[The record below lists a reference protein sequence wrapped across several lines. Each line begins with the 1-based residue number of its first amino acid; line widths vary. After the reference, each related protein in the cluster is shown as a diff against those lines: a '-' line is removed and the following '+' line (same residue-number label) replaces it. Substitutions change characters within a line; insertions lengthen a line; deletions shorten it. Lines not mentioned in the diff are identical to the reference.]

1 MTTKPKSAKALRLA
15 SCGWEAKAG
24 LVRTISVTD
33 TQAIEAS
40 IENEIT
46 QELEANGVM
55 YALLY
60 PCTSC
65 GRWHVSK
72 HHWDVIR
79 RNLEQGSARAPLK
92 VRKMNCPCGKVEQRL
107 NSARGTHVVAC
118 VNANRPS
125 EVRNLRVIAEGMNMY
140 VNARL
145 AATGTIQLMQESGNP
160 RFIPEIE
167 VIEDNI
173 EDMPTFDEYYINDRW
188 FEIVRGVTQG
198 RGRRFWCMPIRRW
211 RNFLRGDY

>member
-1 MTTKPKSAKALRLA
+1 MAKS
-15 SCGWEAKAG
+15 S
-24 LVRTISVTD
+24 
-33 TQAIEAS
+33 
-40 IENEIT
+40 
-46 QELEANGVM
+46 
-55 YALLY
+55 
-60 PCTSC
+60 
-65 GRWHVSK
+65 
-72 HHWDVIR
+72 
-79 RNLEQGSARAPLK
+79 
-92 VRKMNCPCGKVEQRL
+92 
-107 NSARGTHVVAC
+107 
-118 VNANRPS
+118 NANRPS

-173 EDMPTFDEYYINDRW
+173 RDMPTFDEYYINDRW